1 MQAAD
6 GDVMKQTNTA
16 QPRLT
21 VLNIEQIEQ
30 VHNHSLQILSSVGV
44 RVDSDRAQQIFR
56 QAIGP
61 KMAADNR
68 VRIPR
73 ELVEWA
79 LEATPAKIDIYDRT
93 GALAFRLP
101 DRARFG
107 IGVTSLYYQSPET
120 DDVTPFTRKHMET
133 MVRGQAFIDAL
144 GIRP

>member
-1 MQAAD
+1 MT
-6 GDVMKQTNTA
+6 QTNTA

-21 VLNIEQIEQ
+21 VLNAEQIERI
-30 VHNHSLQILSSVGV
+30 HHHSLQILSSVGV
-44 RVDSDRAQQIFR
+44 RVDSDRAQQLLA
-56 QAIGP
+56 QAVGP
-61 KMAADNR
+61 AMADGNR
-68 VRIPR
+68 MRIPR
-73 ELVEWA
+73 ELAEWA
-79 LEATPAKIDIYDRT
+79 LEVTPTELDIYDRT